1 MSGIIIKDVNDSG
14 KKESRLAIVNRAGSI
29 FLLEDKS
36 DKHIGGH
43 IFVKGYQTDAFMT
56 PKGIKKSDKYYA
68 NFDFLPP
75 FDSIDDIGITGYW
88 IPMMEI
94 AMIVEI
100 EIKM

>member
-29 FLLEDKS
+29 FLFEETS
-36 DKHIGGH
+36 EKHIGGH
-43 IFVKGYQTDAFMT
+43 TFVKGYQTDAFMT
-56 PKGIKKSDKYYA
+56 PKGIKKSDQYYA

-75 FDSIDDIGITGYW
+75 FDSIDDIGTTEYW
-88 IPMMEI
+88 IPMMDI